1 MADFIPN
8 VTLEDLEILK
18 HRKLFTYWQEIKGD
32 REMPSRADFSPL
44 KLPEILPSII
54 LADVH
59 RDPLRFKIR
68 LAGTQVVS
76 VSGLEPTGG
85 WVDDFPHTE
94 KIIDR
99 YSWIVKHKKPYLTED
114 KLRWVLKNFKKYSGL
129 ALPFSTDG
137 ENVDIIISCN
147 HYY

>member
-1 MADFIPN
+1 MADFLPN
-8 VTLEDLEILK
+8 VTAEDMVAPSHK
-18 HRKLFTYWQEIKGD
+18 KLYAYWQEIKGD
-32 REMPSRADFSPL
+32 RHMPARADFSPL
-44 KLPEILPSII
+44 KLPEILPCII

-59 RDPLRFKIR
+59 YDPLRFKIR

-94 KIIDR
+94 KIIER

-114 KLRWVLKNFKKYSGL
+114 RLRWVLKDYKRYTGL
-129 ALPFSTDG
+129 ALPFSSDG